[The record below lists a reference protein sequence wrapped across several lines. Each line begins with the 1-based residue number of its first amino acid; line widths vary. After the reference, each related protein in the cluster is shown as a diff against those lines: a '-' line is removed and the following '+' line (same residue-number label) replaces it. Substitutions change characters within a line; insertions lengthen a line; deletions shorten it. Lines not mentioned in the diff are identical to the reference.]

1 MHEHIPRVTVDL
13 SKQQAFDSASA
24 GIAMPNQARCNDT
37 RVVDNEKV
45 VSRQE
50 RRKVRNALMSPPGY
64 GAIDHEQPRGAA
76 LCGGRLR
83 DELRRKIEGEI
94 RKTHAL

>member
-13 SKQQAFDSASA
+13 SQQQAFDNTSA
-24 GIAMPNQARCNDT
+24 GIAMTDQARRNDA
-37 RVVDNEKV
+37 RVVDDEKV
-45 VSRQE
+45 VPRQE
-50 RRKVRNALMSPPGY
+50 RRKVRNALMSPPGD

-76 LCGGRLR
+76 LRGGRLR

-94 RKTHAL
+94 RKAHAL